1 MFLVQ
6 EIICINKLGGADE
19 MDMKDGLG
27 IASEII
33 LDDIKYILY
42 RKSIEVEGIGIFFF
56 SHKVSEKTAKK
67 LHRLYQ
73 IGRAKKN
80 EFK

>member
-1 MFLVQ
+1 
-6 EIICINKLGGADE
+6 

-27 IASEII
+27 ITKVSEII
-33 LDDIKYILY
+33 LDDVKYILY
-42 RKSIEVEGIGIFFF
+42 RKSIEVEGVGIFFF

-73 IGRAKKN
+73 IGRAKR
-80 EFK
+80 